1 MAEPDRTVHIVDDD
15 EAVRR
20 SVGFM
25 LRGIGY
31 QVRTYASGDAL
42 LAAADSLAPGCVLLD
57 LRMPG
62 SDGFAVQQQLRTR
75 GILHP
80 VIVMTGHGDAAT
92 AVRAMKNGAIDFIE
106 KPFEKA
112 LLVAMVEEAFAL
124 LGRAGRRSSRA
135 EQARARLATLTGRER
150 EVLEGMVRGHPNKTI
165 GFDLGISPRTVE
177 IHRAHLMIK
186 LEVSNLS
193 EALRVAFAAGVG
205 EDEEGEG

>member
-1 MAEPDRTVHIVDDD
+1 M
-15 EAVRR
+15 
-20 SVGFM
+20 
-25 LRGIGY
+25 
-31 QVRTYASGDAL
+31 
-42 LAAADSLAPGCVLLD
+42 
-57 LRMPG
+57 
-62 SDGFAVQQQLRTR
+62 
-75 GILHP
+75 
-80 VIVMTGHGDAAT
+80 
-92 AVRAMKNGAIDFIE
+92 AVRAMKNGALDFIE

-193 EALRVAFAAGVG
+193 EALRVAFAAGLG
-205 EDEEGEG
+205 EDEGEES